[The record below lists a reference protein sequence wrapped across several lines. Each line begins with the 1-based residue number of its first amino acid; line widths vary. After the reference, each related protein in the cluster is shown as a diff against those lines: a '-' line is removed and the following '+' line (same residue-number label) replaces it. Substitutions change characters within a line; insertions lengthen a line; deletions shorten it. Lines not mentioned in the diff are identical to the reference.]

1 VRHALRNANL
11 PLPQGYSRAVLA
23 PAGETIYTS
32 MTAPVDR
39 DGGVVGPG
47 DVTVQAQ
54 RVLAN
59 LGDILEQHGSS
70 LDEVVKVTAY
80 VVEAADL
87 SAVMAVIAQTFAE
100 PQPAISLAVTPLPNP
115 SFLVEI
121 DAVAAVRA

>member
-1 VRHALRNANL
+1 
-11 PLPQGYSRAVLA
+11 
-23 PAGETIYTS
+23 

-47 DVTVQAQ
+47 DATVQAQ

-59 LGDILEQHGSS
+59 IGDILEQHGSS

-80 VVEAADL
+80 VVSAADL
-87 SAVMAVIAQTFAE
+87 PAVMAVIAQTFAD

-121 DAVAAVRA
+121 DAVAAVPS